1 MNRNLSFS
9 FVFKIRSLDF
19 FYMKLD
25 YFFSQ
30 KVLNYP
36 DKIESEIT
44 DVSSPN
50 LFIGSG
56 VWNEDK

>member
-9 FVFKIRSLDF
+9 FVFKIRSLGF